1 MPYSAQA
8 ALSRDTD
15 FISRISSCAAVEV
28 EKTHQPE
35 QWAHDHVWWLAAA
48 PGFADAYEYAINSN
62 VERPGNDP
70 AVITDAMILGAVQ
83 ALINELET
91 A

>member
-8 ALSRDTD
+8 QLSSDAD
-15 FISRISSCAAVEV
+15 FIARVAACAAVEIP
-28 EKTHQPE
+28 KTHQPM
-35 QWAHDHVWWLAAA
+35 QWARDHIWWIAAA
-48 PGFADAYEYAINSN
+48 PGFADAYEYAINSDN
-62 VERPGNDP
+62 PNPGKDP

-83 ALINELET
+83 ALEQEM